1 MATKVLLFT
10 GAPEAALLDW
20 SDDNLT
26 VSLLPYF
33 AGEEPMTVDHP
44 AVSSDIGPVWR
55 SVPLIEAH
63 LHTGLTQGERVE
75 ENIVDY
81 LPSFDPDET
90 SFLDTTHFSLESSV
104 NSQATDEISA
114 ETEDSAA
121 RFYEQ
126 SYLLHEDLL
135 SSQIVG
141 LQSGSIT
148 SFVTATSN
156 TSSFG
161 IDSSLEPND
170 QSRSIPMAGNLSNL
184 RDIPNAG
191 YLRSINPQTMTV
203 NLIVGI
209 ISIPQPRTIKTRRGG
224 RAIELI
230 EMTVGDETKA
240 GFGINIWLQP
250 HTSEEDSISKT
261 VRKLRPRDVIL
272 MRNVALST
280 FRTNV
285 YGQSLRKG
293 MTKVDLL
300 YRNILDKHDEAGI
313 YKVQELEENTT
324 NEAQL
329 LKTKCVKDWVMSF
342 VGAGEHAAAIGKKPV
357 EKCIA
362 PLQLVPPDTP

>member
-1 MATKVLLFT
+1 MATKVMLFT

-20 SDDNLT
+20 NADDLT

-33 AGEEPMTVDHP
+33 SGEEPVTVDHLNVSRDVGP
-44 AVSSDIGPVWR
+44 AWR
-55 SVPLIEAH
+55 SIPLTRVH
-63 LHTGLTQGERVE
+63 LPTGMTQAERVE
-75 ENIVDY
+75 EDVIDY
-81 LPSFDPDET
+81 PSSFDRDET
-90 SFLDTTHFSLESSV
+90 SFLDTTRFSFESSV
-104 NSQATDEISA
+104 NSQGTDEVSA
-114 ETEDSAA
+114 ETEDSAT

-148 SFVTATSN
+148 SFVTATSD

-161 IDSSLEPND
+161 LDSSLEPND
-170 QSRSIPMAGNLSNL
+170 QSRSIPMAGSLSNL
-184 RDIPNAG
+184 KDIPNAG
-191 YLRSINPQTMTV
+191 YLRSINPQTVTI

-209 ISIPQPRTIKTRRGG
+209 ISIPQPRIIKTRRGG
-224 RAIELI
+224 RVVELI

-240 GFGINIWLQP
+240 GFGINIWLEP
-250 HTSEEDSISKT
+250 HTSEKDDISKT

-272 MRNVALST
+272 IRNVALST

-300 YRNILDKHDEAGI
+300 YRNVLDKHDEAGV
-313 YKVQELEENTT
+313 YKVQELEGNTI

-329 LKTKCVKDWVMSF
+329 SKTKCVKDWVMSF
-342 VGAGEHAAAIGKKPV
+342 VSAGEHIADIGMKSK

-362 PLQLVPPDTP
+362 QLPLIPPDTP